1 MKKLPKFKSLK
12 TKSLRRRKSAEP
24 EIQEGVPRITN
35 ETVAEH
41 REQVLGSARKYI
53 YPLQHSKHRIVVVTT
68 SLILAAIVLFFSY
81 STLALY
87 RFQSTSTFMYRV
99 TQVLPFPAAR
109 SGGQFIAYENYLF
122 ELRHYMHYY
131 ETQAS
136 LDFSSTAGKEQ
147 LAEYKQRALDKVIN
161 DAYIKRLAEEN
172 KISVSSAEVDEQI
185 EIARRQNRLGEGSRV
200 FEDILKDYWGWSIND
215 FRRSLR
221 QQLLA
226 QKVAAHLDTET
237 TAKANAALA
246 ELKNGADFAEVA
258 KKYSDDTTTKDS
270 GGEFGSTISTTN
282 RELSAQTTDT
292 LFKLKAGEHSEIIN
306 TGYALEIV
314 KTIENTGDRVRGAH
328 IVFNFKDIGTHV
340 NDLKEKQPVRLYL
353 KLPPLP
359 QGDTPTPV
367 EP

>member
-1 MKKLPKFKSLK
+1 MKKLPKFLK
-12 TKSLRRRKSAEP
+12 NKSLRRRKTAEP
-24 EIQEGVPRITN
+24 EVQEGVPRITN

-53 YPLQHSKHRIVVVTT
+53 YPLQHSKHHIVVVTT
-68 SLILAAIVLFFSY
+68 GLILAAIVLFFSY

-99 TQVLPFPAAR
+99 TQVLPFPVAR
-109 SGGQFIAYENYLF
+109 SGSQLIAYENYLF

-131 ETQAS
+131 ETQAT

-147 LAEYKQRALDKVIN
+147 LTEYKQRALDKVIN
-161 DAYIKRLAEEN
+161 DAYIKRLAKEN
-172 KISVSSAEVDEQI
+172 NITVSNDEIDEQI
-185 EIARRQNRLGEGSRV
+185 EIARSQNRLGEGERV
-200 FEDILKDYWGWSIND
+200 FEDILKDYWGWSVDD
-215 FRRSLR
+215 FRRSLG

-226 QKVAAHLDTET
+226 QKVAAQLDTET

-246 ELKNGADFAEVA
+246 ELKSGADFAAVA
-258 KKYSDDTTTKDS
+258 AKYSDDTNTKDN
-270 GGEFGSTISTTN
+270 GGDFGFGISTTN

-292 LFKLKAGEHSEIIN
+292 LFKLEAGEYSEIIN
-306 TGYALEIV
+306 TGYALQIV
-314 KTIENTGDRVRGAH
+314 KTIDNTGERVRGAH
-328 IVFNFKDIGTHV
+328 ILFNFKDISTHV

-353 KLPPLP
+353 KLPTLP
-359 QGDTPTPV
+359 AGDTAAPV